1 MKLFAICQYR
11 SNGKEEAPKEE
22 MPEAP
27 FAQVKHYTG
36 DFKRKLKDNMQ
47 TKNDLFFSISPLEAR
62 K

>member
-1 MKLFAICQYR
+1 
-11 SNGKEEAPKEE
+11 

-62 K
+62 KQDSDLA